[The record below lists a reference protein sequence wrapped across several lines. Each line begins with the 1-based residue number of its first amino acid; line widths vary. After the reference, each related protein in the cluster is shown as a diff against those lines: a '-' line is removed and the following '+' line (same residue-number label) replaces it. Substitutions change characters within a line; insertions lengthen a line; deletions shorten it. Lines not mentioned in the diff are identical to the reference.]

1 MNKSIRITGAREHN
15 LKNVDLEIPRD
26 KLVVFTGLSG
36 SGKSSLAFDTIF
48 AEGQRKFM
56 ESLSTYARQF
66 LDQIQKPDC
75 EEIEGLP
82 PTIAIEQ
89 RQGSSNPRSTV
100 ATTTEIYD
108 YLRVLFARAGTP
120 HCWVCGK
127 PIAAQSA
134 SQIVDAIMRRPEG
147 SKVMILSPLVRG
159 QKGTHKEVLEA
170 MNRQGFVRCR
180 IDGTMHE
187 IKSAPAMD
195 KNFKHTVEAVV
206 DRLVLKPDIRTR
218 LADSVELSLKLA
230 DGLVTLVAEDPPG
243 SGKWTDHPFS
253 ARYACPDH
261 PESSLEELSPR
272 LFSFNSPWGA
282 CSTCSGL
289 GIILEFDEELVIPEH
304 NEPVLECVHPFRRHG
319 HAMNIWYKRLMRHFC
334 RDFGV
339 DDQTPFEK
347 LPDKIRKILLHGTT
361 SKDEQTF
368 RADFEGVLPMLQRRF
383 DNTDSQFVKERLS
396 QYLSEQPCETCG
408 GKRLKPQALAVRI
421 GDAAVRERSG
431 AKEHS
436 AKNINEVT
444 AMTISRALDFF
455 NTLKLDTEQA
465 QIAAPVLKEVRARL
479 GFMNDVGLGYLSLDR
494 TTGTLSGGEFQR
506 IRLATQVGS
515 GLVGVAYVLDEPTI
529 GLHQRDNDRLIRT
542 LRHLCDIGNSVLVVE
557 HDEDTIR
564 AADWVV
570 DVGPGAGSHGGRI
583 IADGPIQKILQS
595 RDSITAKY
603 LTGECEIVTPK
614 ERRPVNAKECIEV
627 VGARENNLKNLSV
640 KIPLGGLVCVTGVSG
655 SGKSTLVN
663 EIILKA
669 LKRKL
674 YNSKEK
680 PGEHAKL
687 TGTAYVDKVIEIDQS
702 PIGRTPRSNPATYTG
717 VFDLIRALYARTREA
732 KMRGYKSGRFS
743 FNVKGGRCE
752 ACQGQG
758 TKRIEMHFLPDVF
771 VQCEE
776 CKGTRFNRETLE
788 IKYRGKSI
796 ADVLSMRT
804 EDALAFFD
812 SFSNIKSLLQ
822 AMNDVGLSY
831 VELGQSS
838 TTLSGGE
845 AQRVKLATEL
855 GKPGTG
861 HTLYVLDE
869 PTTGLHF
876 ADIHNLL
883 NVLNRLVD
891 QGNTVLVI
899 EHNLDVIKCADWII
913 DLGPEGGEGGGT
925 IVEQGPP
932 EKIVLNEKSFT
943 AQYLKPKLAQ
953 HPLAA
958 AG

>member
-1 MNKSIRITGAREHN
+1 MNKFIRITGAREHN
-15 LKNVDLEIPRD
+15 LKNVSLEIPREQ
-26 KLVVFTGLSG
+26 LVVFTGLSG

-134 SQIVDAIMRRPEG
+134 SQIIDAIMRRPDG

-159 QKGTHKEVLEA
+159 QKGTHKEVLDA

-180 IDGTMHE
+180 IDGTLYE

-195 KNFKHTVEAVV
+195 KNLKHTVEAVV
-206 DRLVLKPDIRTR
+206 DRLILKPEIRTR

-230 DGLVTLVAEDPPG
+230 DGLVTLVAEEPGAGGAG
-243 SGKWTDHPFS
+243 SGKWTDTAFS

-282 CSTCSGL
+282 CEACSGL
-289 GIILEFDEELVIPEH
+289 GIILEFDEELVIPDH
-304 NEPVLECVHPFRRHG
+304 SLPVLECVHPFRRHG
-319 HAMNIWYKRLMRHFC
+319 HAMNIWYKRLMRYFC
-334 RDFGV
+334 RDFNV
-339 DDQTPFEK
+339 EDTTPYAD
-347 LPDKIRKILLHGTT
+347 LPERIRKILLHGTT
-361 SKDEQTF
+361 AKDEQTYGT
-368 RADFEGVLPMLQRRF
+368 DFQGVLPLLQHRWE
-383 DNTDSQFVKERLS
+383 NTDSQFIKERLAH
-396 QYLSEQPCETCG
+396 YLSEQPCEKCS

-421 GDAAVRERSG
+421 GNG
-431 AKEHS
+431 Q
-436 AKNINEVT
+436 NINDVA
-444 AMTISRALDFF
+444 AMTIARALEFF
-455 NTLKLDTEQA
+455 TDLKLDAERS

-479 GFMNDVGLGYLSLDR
+479 GFMNDVGLGYVTLDR
-494 TTGTLSGGEFQR
+494 HTGSLSGGEFQR

-564 AADWVV
+564 AADWII

-583 IADGPIQKILQS
+583 IAEGPLPKILQS
-595 RDSITAKY
+595 KDSITAKY
-603 LTGECEIVTPK
+603 LTGEYEIVTPTQ
-614 ERRPVNAKECIEV
+614 RRQVDTKNCLEII
-627 VGARENNLKNLSV
+627 GAAENNLKQINV
-640 KIPLGGLVCVTGVSG
+640 KIPLGGLICVTGVSG
-655 SGKSTLVN
+655 SGKSTLIN
-663 EIILKA
+663 EILLKA
-669 LKRKL
+669 LRRKL

-680 PGEHAKL
+680 PGAHAKL
-687 TGTAYVDKVIEIDQS
+687 NGTQFVDKVIEIDQS

-717 VFDLIRALYARTREA
+717 VFDHIRTLYAKTREA

-771 VQCEE
+771 VQCES

-796 ADVLSMRT
+796 ADVLSTRI
-804 EDALAFFD
+804 EEALAFFD
-812 SFSNIKSLLQ
+812 SFSNIKALLQ

-855 GKPGTG
+855 GKPATG
-861 HTLYVLDE
+861 HTLYLLDE

-899 EHNLDVIKCADWII
+899 EHNLDVVKCADWII
-913 DLGPEGGEGGGT
+913 DLGPEGGEGGGAV
-925 IVEQGPP
+925 VEQGPP
-932 EKIVLNEKSFT
+932 EKLIQNQKSFT
-943 AQYLKPKLAQ
+943 AQYLKPKLNHQ
-953 HPLAA
+953 TLAA
-958 AG
+958 TG